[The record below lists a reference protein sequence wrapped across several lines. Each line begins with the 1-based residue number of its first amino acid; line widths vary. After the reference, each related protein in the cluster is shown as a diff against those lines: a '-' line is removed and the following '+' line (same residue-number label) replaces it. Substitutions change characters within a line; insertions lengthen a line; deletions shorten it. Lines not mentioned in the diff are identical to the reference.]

1 MKSIYGVD
9 GFRKKYGIF
18 NGTFPILRKEK
29 GTIAN
34 GEKLIEETG
43 PTLNLVQWSFL
54 DTRELPGG
62 LQSTWWSSI

>member
-9 GFRKKYGIF
+9 GFRKKYGSF
-18 NGTFPILRKEK
+18 SGTFPILRKEK

-43 PTLNLVQWSFL
+43 PTLDLVQW
-54 DTRELPGG
+54 
-62 LQSTWWSSI
+62 

>member
-18 NGTFPILRKEK
+18 NDTFPILRKEK

-43 PTLNLVQWSFL
+43 PTLNLVQWSFM
-54 DTRELPGG
+54 DTRELKPS
-62 LQSTWWSSI
+62 LSAH